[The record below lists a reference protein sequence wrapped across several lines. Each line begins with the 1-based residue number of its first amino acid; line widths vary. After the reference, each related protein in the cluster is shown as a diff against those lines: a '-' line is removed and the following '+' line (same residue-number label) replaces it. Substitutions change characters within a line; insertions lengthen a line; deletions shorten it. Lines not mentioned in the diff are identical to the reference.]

1 MPSQSIG
8 PMHFT
13 QGLNHE
19 TLPDRFLCDRGLA
32 ATIAVDEQW
41 SGLVQPTGRC
51 RGMPGRFLLQVLR
64 NLVVHGV
71 LRSDLGVDGGYTLN
85 RPLDSISLLEV
96 IEAIEGPIAASV
108 PTTLS
113 LPAESYIRLRTA
125 LDHVARLKRAALQNV
140 SLACL
145 LPDYLDKVS

>member
-1 MPSQSIG
+1 MKLSRTVSYAIAALLQLSQSTESG
-8 PMHFT
+8 PVSCS
-13 QGLNHE
+13 
-19 TLPDRFLCDRGLA
+19 RLA
-32 ATIAVDEQW
+32 AV
-41 SGLVQPTGRC
+41 G
-51 RGMPGRFLLQVLR
+51 GMPGRFLLQVLR